1 MGKFLNALSDC
12 VDGQIHLYRK
22 LLDLF
27 HSERS
32 AILASDLEELN
43 RIIMEKE
50 MLLQSIRNAEL
61 ARRTIAEKLAAELGI
76 DTGELTVSRLA
87 GMMSDPQASRIQDK
101 GARLKALIDEIQ
113 VASGRNRSLCL
124 HALQFV
130 SGSIKR
136 LSALKSPN
144 RVYHA
149 SGRIPNDKNIG
160 RMLSG
165 AV

>member
-1 MGKFLNALSDC
+1 MDKFLNALGDC
-12 VDGQIHLYRK
+12 VDGQLNLYRK

-27 HSERS
+27 HAERS

-43 RIIMEKE
+43 RIIMDKE
-50 MLLQSIRNAEL
+50 MLLQSIRNAEV
-61 ARRTIAEKLAAELGI
+61 ARRTIADKLAAELGI
-76 DTGELTVSRLA
+76 DTGEMTISRLA
-87 GMMSDPQASRIQDK
+87 DMVPDPQASRIQDK
-101 GARLKALIDEIQ
+101 GARLKDLIGEIQ
-113 VASGRNRSLCL
+113 VASERNRSLCL

-136 LSALKSPN
+136 LSALTRPN
-144 RVYHA
+144 KVYHA